1 MAQRRMF
8 SVKIIET
15 DAFMSMPL
23 SAQALYFHLGMRADD
38 DGFVSNAR
46 TIQRLVGASDDDIR
60 LLLMKRFILAFDSG
74 VIVIKHWRINN
85 YVRGDRY
92 TPTLYQEEKSQL
104 YVKKNGVYTDHPLLP
119 PAPAEADKLPEES
132 PADYMADAAGIPSD
146 IPTVA
151 KRETQVRLGED
162 RSGEVSQGKER
173 IGKNNNF
180 SGDGGTRGRVR
191 EDAENEVDE
200 YLIDRQMEPTAF
212 FGVTDDDISEAA
224 ALTSAIFSRFT
235 KREPT
240 KADTTNVFFAIYH
253 QVQNETGEYSVV
265 FPKERKRL
273 LMYAFEQAM
282 NAGKPGDW
290 KYIQGVLGRLHQRG
304 ITSLDNAEDYD
315 IDRKGY

>member
-8 SVKIIET
+8 SMKIIET
-15 DAFMSMPL
+15 DAFMGMPL

-46 TIQRLVGASDDDIR
+46 SIQRLVGASDDDIK
-60 LLLMKRFILAFDSG
+60 LLLMKRFILPFDSG
-74 VIVIKHWRINN
+74 VVVIKHWRVNN

-104 YVKKNGVYTDHPLLP
+104 YVKKNGVYTDHPILP
-119 PAPAEADKLPEES
+119 PGPTEADKLPPES
-132 PADYMADAAGIPSD
+132 PAEYGATNGIPND
-146 IPTVA
+146 IPMGDPG
-151 KRETQVRLGED
+151 KGREGKDRTGEA
-162 RSGEVSQGKER
+162 SQGKDRED
-173 IGKNNNF
+173 KNKDF
-180 SGDGGTRGRVR
+180 SGDGGTRGRAR
-191 EDAENEVDE
+191 EDAENDVDE
-200 YLIDRQMEPTAF
+200 YLLDRQLDPTVF
-212 FGVTDDDISEAA
+212 FGVDEEDISEAA

-240 KADTTNVFFAIYH
+240 KADTTKVFFATY
-253 QVQNETGEYSVV
+253 QQAQTETGEYSVV
-265 FPKERKRL
+265 FPRERKRL

-290 KYIQGVLGRLHQRG
+290 KYIEGVLTRLHQRG

-315 IDRKGY
+315 YDRKGY

>member
-1 MAQRRMF
+1 MF
-8 SVKIIET
+8 SLKIVNT
-15 DAFMSMPL
+15 DAFIEMPL
-23 SAQALYFHLGMRADD
+23 SAQALYFHLGMNADD

-46 TIQRLVGASDDDIR
+46 RVQRLVGAADDDMKI
-60 LLLMKRFILAFDSG
+60 LLMKRFILAFDSG

-85 YVRGDRY
+85 YIKGDRY
-92 TPTLYQEEKSQL
+92 TPTLYQEEKGQL

-119 PAPAEADKLPEES
+119 PPPAEADKLPPS
-132 PADYMADAAGIPSD
+132 SPSD
-146 IPTVA
+146 SEMAPECLQNGT
-151 KRETQVRLGED
+151 KPEPQGRLGED

-173 IGKNNNF
+173 IGKNNYF
-180 SGDGGTRGRVR
+180 SGDGGTRVR
-191 EDAENEVDE
+191 EDAENDVDE
-200 YLIDRQMEPTAF
+200 YLLDRQLDPTAF
-212 FGVTDDDISEAA
+212 FGVDEDDISEAA

-240 KADTTNVFFAIYH
+240 KADTTKVFFATYQ
-253 QVQNETGEYSVV
+253 QVQTETGEYSVV

-290 KYIQGVLGRLHQRG
+290 KYIDGVLLRLHQRG

-315 IDRKGY
+315 YDRKGY

>member
-8 SVKIIET
+8 SLKIVNT
-15 DAFMSMPL
+15 DAFIEMPL
-23 SAQALYFHLGMRADD
+23 SAQALYFHLGMNADD

-46 TIQRLVGASDDDIR
+46 RVQRLVGAADDDMKI
-60 LLLMKRFILAFDSG
+60 LLMKRFILAFDSG

-85 YVRGDRY
+85 YVKGDRY

-104 YVKKNGVYTDHPLLP
+104 FVKKNGVYTDHPLLP
-119 PAPAEADKLPEES
+119 PPPVEQYRLPASS
-132 PADYMADAAGIPSD
+132 PADYAVEPDRNQNGTKPD
-146 IPTVA
+146 
-151 KRETQVRLGED
+151 TQVRE
-162 RSGEVSQGKER
+162 GEVSQGEGSVGEDRKE
-173 IGKNNNF
+173 KNNYF

-191 EDAENEVDE
+191 EDAENDVDE
-200 YLIDRQMEPTAF
+200 YLWDRQLDPTVF
-212 FGVTDDDISEAA
+212 FGVDEDDISEAA

-240 KADTTNVFFAIYH
+240 KADTTKVFFATYQ
-253 QVQNETGEYSVV
+253 QVQTETGEYSVV

-290 KYIQGVLGRLHQRG
+290 KYIDGVLLRLHQRG

-315 IDRKGY
+315 YDRKGY